1 MSDLWIILVLLGVAI
16 VLGVVLFNWWQ
27 EKKYRS
33 RVEHHFKNTRRDVLI
48 DDFEINAD
56 VLKHEKDIFLDS
68 SSKQVVHDAL
78 DDAMIVSGLSD
89 EVEGWTSEPRKIDAE
104 VLDTKAAP
112 KSDKS
117 NTSKASATRNKKDTT
132 PNLFEDVEPTTLLEG
147 QLSDSDSDK
156 VEAEEAY
163 SLFKANSELVD
174 TEIGI
179 EANAELDADLD
190 SDADKALQA
199 SLKLD
204 QLPTQLHTQM
214 DLIAVLY
221 ARNGTN
227 AKQLEP
233 LLAEL
238 KTFEQSCF
246 ALAKPK
252 EGAWVDLNHQT
263 KSTQVS
269 FDQVV
274 CSLQLADRGGAVDRA
289 IIFRFQHSIET
300 LGLSLG
306 LHVEWHGGNDAL
318 QQAQL
323 IDQFCIEVD
332 KAVEFHVVANQ
343 GAFHATKFR
352 GLAEAS
358 GLSLGEDGKYYLR
371 NIEGHVSYS
380 IRNYEGK
387 AFSAEMLKT
396 AVMTGF
402 TFQLDIPTVAQ
413 NTQVFDQMVTVAQS
427 MASSLEATLIDV
439 NKRPIAEVQLDK
451 IRQQL
456 KVINATMIAK
466 GVIPGS
472 PQALRLFS

>member
-16 VLGVVLFNWWQ
+16 VLGIVLFNWWQ

-33 RVEHHFKNTRRDVLI
+33 RVEHHFKNSRRDVLI

-56 VLKHEKDIFLDS
+56 VLKHEKDIFLDAS
-68 SSKQVVHDAL
+68 AKQVVHEAL
-78 DDAMIVSGLSD
+78 DDAMVLSGLSD
-89 EVEGWTSEPRKIDAE
+89 ETELISSE
-104 VLDTKAAP
+104 
-112 KSDKS
+112 SS
-117 NTSKASATRNKKDTT
+117 NISRSENPSFRLSSHKEKSKASARTKKEASAS
-132 PNLFEDVEPTTLLEG
+132 LFEEEPTSTLTKSNQTESN
-147 QLSDSDSDK
+147 QHNSDS
-156 VEAEEAY
+156 EQTEETF
-163 SLFKANSELVD
+163 SLLASQIEVD
-174 TEIGI
+174 DDLSGDIGNNDQDM
-179 EANAELDADLD
+179 EVATKQSSSNE
-190 SDADKALQA
+190 QA
-199 SLKLD
+199 SLS
-204 QLPTQLHTQM
+204 QLPIQLHSQI
-214 DLIAVLY
+214 DLIAILY
-221 ARNGTN
+221 AREGVT
-227 AKQLEP
+227 AEQLLP

-238 KTFEQSCF
+238 DTFEQNNF

-252 EGAWVDLNHQT
+252 DGMWIDLKNN
-263 KSTQVS
+263 KKASTTNLE
-269 FDQVV
+269 QVV
-274 CSLQLADRGGAVDRA
+274 CSLQLADRSGAVDRA

-300 LGLSLG
+300 LGLNLG

-318 QQAQL
+318 QQAQS

-358 GLSLGEDGKYYLR
+358 GLNLSEEGKYELR
-371 NIEGHVSYS
+371 NVEGHLNFC
-380 IRNYEGK
+380 IRNFEGK
-387 AFSAEMLKT
+387 PLSADMLKT

-413 NTQVFDQMVTVAQS
+413 NTQIFDQMVNIAQS
-427 MASSLEATLIDV
+427 MASSLEATMIDV
-439 NKRPIAEVQLDK
+439 NRRPIGDVQLDK

-466 GVIPGS
+466 GIIPGS

>member
-16 VLGVVLFNWWQ
+16 VLGIVLFNWWQ

-33 RVEHHFKNTRRDVLI
+33 RVEHHFKNSRRDVLI

-56 VLKHEKDIFLDS
+56 VLKHEKDIFLDAS
-68 SSKQVVHDAL
+68 AKQVVHEAL
-78 DDAMIVSGLSD
+78 DDAMVLSGLSD
-89 EVEGWTSEPRKIDAE
+89 ETETWETESMTSDSSNRSASE
-104 VLDTKAAP
+104 KATRF
-112 KSDKS
+112 KEK
-117 NTSKASATRNKKDTT
+117 SKASARTKKEASA
-132 PNLFEDVEPTTLLEG
+132 NLFEEEPTSTPTESNQTESNQHNSDGEQTEETFSLLASQIEVDDD
-147 QLSDSDSDK
+147 LSGD
-156 VEAEEAY
+156 
-163 SLFKANSELVD
+163 
-174 TEIGI
+174 IGKNDQDM
-179 EANAELDADLD
+179 EVATMQSASND
-190 SDADKALQA
+190 QA
-199 SLKLD
+199 SLS
-204 QLPTQLHTQM
+204 QLPTQLHSQI

-221 ARNGTN
+221 AREGVT
-227 AKQLEP
+227 AEQLLP

-238 KTFEQSCF
+238 DTFEQNNF

-252 EGAWVDLNHQT
+252 DGMWIDLKNN
-263 KSTQVS
+263 KKASTTNLE
-269 FDQVV
+269 QVV
-274 CSLQLADRGGAVDRA
+274 CSLQLADRSGAVDRA

-300 LGLSLG
+300 LGLNLG

-318 QQAQL
+318 QQAQS

-358 GLSLGEDGKYYLR
+358 GLNLSEEGKYELR
-371 NIEGHVSYS
+371 NIEGHLNFC
-380 IRNYEGK
+380 IRNFEGK
-387 AFSAEMLKT
+387 PLSADMLKT

-413 NTQVFDQMVTVAQS
+413 NTQIFDQMVSIAQS
-427 MASSLEATLIDV
+427 MASSLEATMIDV
-439 NKRPIAEVQLDK
+439 NRRPIGDVQLDK

-466 GVIPGS
+466 GIIPGS